1 MSEKPIYTVDDTR
14 RAHRH
19 SGRTR
24 EVILE
29 PSGHGRYS
37 AGETAGQMAVRLL
50 GELAVEMA
58 TPQQPRSK
66 KQS

>member
-1 MSEKPIYTVDDTR
+1 MSEKPIYTVDNTR
-14 RAHRH
+14 HAHRH

-29 PSGHGRYS
+29 PSGHGCYN
-37 AGETAGQMAVRLL
+37 AGETADQMAVRLL
-50 GELAVEMA
+50 GELALEKA

-66 KQS
+66 KQN